1 MIIDIVLV
9 HLFDS
14 VATNLLLAEKANIAG
29 FVYKDLVMQS
39 QIGVSQTGEEID
51 LMVYNPIPDNLVFI
65 PNLKLDGTKG
75 TLSIRDKIQLFSD
88 GSGYVA
94 NNNFR
99 WDTEGNISLGNTE
112 IGKYLNG
119 SIGLLSEFSKD
130 GEGNWTFYL

>member
-1 MIIDIVLV
+1 
-9 HLFDS
+9 
-14 VATNLLLAEKANIAG
+14 
-29 FVYKDLVMQS
+29 MQS

-94 NNNFR
+94 NNNF
-99 WDTEGNISLGNTE
+99 
-112 IGKYLNG
+112 K
-119 SIGLLSEFSKD
+119 
-130 GEGNWTFYL
+130 